1 MVLAGRHP
9 SVHLPRRQASQS
21 LRRRNQNARRTPP
34 GRHRVDVQSSDR
46 HRRALRAK
54 RNRQRKLEEL
64 PVMRS
69 RRKDAR
75 GTDPPK
81 RLRERLRRR
90 SGARLQ
96 KRRPQRLA
104 RNRQALR
111 AQPAG
116 RRRDVLPKRLRQ
128 AARARML
135 RIARKLAQVAAV
147 KEKRRSR
154 PRSPCAGPQAATRA
168 KSAQRNLRQRRREN
182 VGLQVAQTAKPRKQQ
197 VNVKFSPHQLD
208 PHVKL
213 RRGLNSI
220 PQN

>member
-1 MVLAGRHP
+1 M
-9 SVHLPRRQASQS
+9 HLPRRQASQS

-34 GRHRVDVQSSDR
+34 RRQRVDVQPSDR

-69 RRKDAR
+69 LRKDAR

-81 RLRERLRRR
+81 RPRERLRRR

-96 KRRPQRLA
+96 KRRPQRLP
-104 RNRQALR
+104 RNRQALG

-116 RRRDVLPKRLRQ
+116 RRQDVRPKRLRQ
-128 AARARML
+128 AVRARML
-135 RIARKLAQVAAV
+135 RTARKLAQVAPV
-147 KEKRRSR
+147 KRKRRDR
-154 PRSPCAGPQAATRA
+154 PKSPCAGPQAATRA

-182 VGLQVAQTAKPRKQQ
+182 AGLQVAQSAKLRKQQ
-197 VNVKFSPHQLD
+197 VNGKFSPHQLD
-208 PHVKL
+208 RHVKL
-213 RRGLNSI
+213 RRRLNSI